1 MTIATLNHTKLH
13 TINLNHQVSR
23 QEEILEN
30 FWSRW
35 KAEYLTSLRE
45 YHQKAGVNIR
55 TIKEGDV
62 VQIHDES
69 RRVRWRIRIVQGVIK
84 GKDGLVRVAMVR
96 TSSGVTNRTVTKLYP
111 LEVNSMDYTL
121 RRSER

>member
-1 MTIATLNHTKLH
+1 M
-13 TINLNHQVSR
+13 
-23 QEEILEN
+23 
-30 FWSRW
+30 
-35 KAEYLTSLRE
+35 
-45 YHQKAGVNIR
+45 GVNIR

-69 RRVRWRIRIVQGVIK
+69 RRVRWRIGIVQEVIK

-96 TSSGVTNRTVTKLYP
+96 TSSGVTNRPVTKLYL